1 MPFVID
7 ASITASWLLPD
18 ESDPRAAAAYDLL
31 DEQDAAAPSLWWFE
45 ARNILVV
52 NERRGRIDAGTV
64 DQAVAI
70 LARLPIRIDQEPDDK
85 AVLRLAR
92 RHRLTVYDAAHLEL
106 AVRLGS
112 PLATLD
118 DALARAAAGE
128 GVPLVGV

>member
-1 MPFVID
+1 MPFVTD

-18 ESDPRAAAAYDLL
+18 ESDPRAVAAYDLL

-64 DQAVAI
+64 DQAVAV

-92 RHRLTVYDAAHLEL
+92 RHRLTVYDAAYLEL

-128 GVPLVGV
+128 GVPLIGE